1 MSAKKLSNFFNMNI
15 KSLKYTALWFD
26 PKTFGKTS
34 KFLIAYILMVNT
46 FCVGMPQ
53 ICHVI
58 YMYKAR
64 NNVKAFADEFY
75 VSLTSLMVV
84 FKDVSMMMNFKKI
97 QRMLADVDSETFK
110 PRTPQQKDM
119 ISEVCF

>member
-1 MSAKKLSNFFNMNI
+1 MRMKKLSNFFNINI
-15 KSLKYTALWFD
+15 KSLKFIALWFN
-26 PKTFGKTS
+26 PKMIGQTKLLVVYVLT
-34 KFLIAYILMVNT
+34 VNT

-84 FKDVSMMMNFKKI
+84 FKDVSMIRNFEKI
-97 QRMLADVDSETFK
+97 QRMLEDVDSETFK
-110 PRTPQQKDM
+110 PRTPQQKNM
-119 ISEVCF
+119 IFEVN